1 MRKSQKPFFAF
12 LAAIAALVT
21 SFSAA
26 EGSDLVEP
34 LILSSEDRVTAAGQ
48 GVAPESVES
57 PGRAR
62 LMARRAAV
70 LDLKRNLLEFVNGI
84 SIQSTTTL
92 KDFMAY
98 DEVKTSVEGTIRG
111 VTIEKGTWDGQIYT
125 VVGYLPM
132 KNLRGAVASKVP
144 DLKSREVPAYEGTGF
159 DRLVLNLGDRPFQP
173 SMILT
178 VVSRSG
184 KQVYGASF
192 MDKETFVERGAFS
205 LEEGEISSRGISWGS
220 SPAWAAEGKPLVI
233 SDDIS
238 VAQDGTLTISD
249 EAASIIEANG
259 FDFRIP
265 CNVTIISKAAA
276 VRGDSGKV
284 RVAKQVLPQQ
294 GDR

>member
-12 LAAIAALVT
+12 LAAIVALVT

-26 EGSDLVEP
+26 EGSDLVDP
-34 LILSSEDRVTAAGQ
+34 LILWSEDRVTAAGQ

-84 SIQSTTTL
+84 SIQSTTTV

-111 VTIEKGTWDGQIYT
+111 VTIERGTWDGQIYT

-144 DLKSREVPAYEGTGF
+144 DLKNKEIPAYEGTGF
-159 DRLVLNLGDRPFQP
+159 DRLVLDLGNRPFQP
-173 SMILT
+173 SMVLT
-178 VVSRSG
+178 VMSISG

-192 MDKETFVERGAFS
+192 MDKGSFVERGAFS
-205 LEEGEISSRGISWGS
+205 LKEGLLSSTGVSWGS
-220 SPAWAAEGKPLVI
+220 SPAWAAEGKPLII

-238 VAQDGTLTISD
+238 VTPDGTVVISD

-265 CNVTIISKAAA
+265 CDVTIISKVAAI
-276 VRGDSGKV
+276 RGNV
-284 RVAKQVLPQQ
+284 VNIRVARQVPTQQ
-294 GDR
+294 SDR

>member
-12 LAAIAALVT
+12 LAAIVALVT

-26 EGSDLVEP
+26 EGSDLVDP
-34 LILSSEDRVTAAGQ
+34 LILWSEDRVTAAGQ

-84 SIQSTTTL
+84 SIQSTTTV

-98 DEVKTSVEGTIRG
+98 DEVRTSVEGTIKG
-111 VTIEKGTWDGQIYT
+111 VSIERGTWDGQIYT
-125 VVGYLPM
+125 VVGDLPM
-132 KNLRGAVASKVP
+132 KDLRGAIASKVP
-144 DLKSREVPAYEGTGF
+144 DLKSMEVPTYEGSGF
-159 DRLVLNLGDRPFQP
+159 DRLVLNLGDRPFKP

-178 VVSRSG
+178 VMSRSG
-184 KQVYGASF
+184 KQVYGSPF
-192 MDKETFVERGAFS
+192 MDKETFIEKGAFS
-205 LEEGEISSRGISWGS
+205 LEKSEPSSRYISWGI
-220 SPAWAAEGKPLVI
+220 SPAWAEEGKPLVI

-238 VAQDGTLTISD
+238 VTPDGTVVISD

-265 CNVTIISKAAA
+265 CDVTIISKVAAI
-276 VRGDSGKV
+276 RGNV
-284 RVAKQVLPQQ
+284 VNIRVARQVPTQQ
-294 GDR
+294 SDR